1 MKLLGLVL
9 MPLTLSAQLQIVDT
23 AELGRS
29 VEHLEWLQAVDR
41 ALDSSHYCQ
50 ELSLLVESP
59 SADSEVVIV
68 LREIL
73 ATKCCGGT

>member
-9 MPLTLSAQLQIVDT
+9 MPLALSAQLQIVDT
-23 AELGRS
+23 DELGRS
-29 VEHLEWLQAVDR
+29 VGHLEWLQAVDR
-41 ALDSSHYCQ
+41 ALDSQMVCQ

-73 ATKCCGGT
+73 ATKCCL